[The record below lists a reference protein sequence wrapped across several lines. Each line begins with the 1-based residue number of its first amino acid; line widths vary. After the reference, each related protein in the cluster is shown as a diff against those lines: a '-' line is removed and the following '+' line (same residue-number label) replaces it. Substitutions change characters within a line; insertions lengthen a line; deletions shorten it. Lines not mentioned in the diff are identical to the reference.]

1 MEQFMK
7 LPPAQKAAVLA
18 GILVVVALGL
28 YFMLV
33 DPELGRAEQVQNN
46 LKRTQREID
55 EIKETASDEA
65 HEKIRKE
72 KDDLVEQDKENRKM
86 LPPADQIPDFIDSMQ
101 RDARNIGMRI
111 KRFDRLPEESE
122 NLYNAIPIKMTLE
135 GTALQ
140 LIQLLRLYAGSER
153 RVINIGDLSIE
164 RVTPEA
170 GLLKAELD
178 ASKPLENKKKDGAK
192 SPEAQLLE
200 QIELAELARKYAQVR
215 ATFTAYAFV
224 WTGKPPVL
232 KAGTVRRDKSK
243 KKRT

>member
-1 MEQFMK
+1 
-7 LPPAQKAAVLA
+7 
-18 GILVVVALGL
+18 
-28 YFMLV
+28 MLV
-33 DPELGRAEQVQNN
+33 DPELGRGEQVKNN
-46 LKRTQREID
+46 LKRTQKEID
-55 EIKETASDEA
+55 DIKETASDEA
-65 HEKIRKE
+65 REKLRKE

-101 RDARNIGMRI
+101 RDARNIGLRV
-111 KRFDRLPEESE
+111 KRFDRLGEESE

-153 RVINIGDLSIE
+153 RVITIGDLAIE
-164 RVTPEA
+164 RVAPESS
-170 GLLKAELD
+170 LLKAELD
-178 ASKPLENKKKDGAK
+178 ASKPLDQQKKEATKT
-192 SPEAQLLE
+192 PEAVLLE
-200 QIELAELARKYAQVR
+200 QIELAELARKHAQVR

-232 KAGTVRRDKSK
+232 KAGAVRREKSK